1 MVDELMCRCRKRLP
15 SGFEVVV
22 ELRAPL
28 DESPVTVLYGPS
40 GAGKTTVLRLLAGL
54 EEPDSGEILFRGRA
68 WFDSARGVRLT
79 PQERRAGFLFQDYAL
94 FPHLTVERNVEYA
107 APKGAGAKFLEAL
120 GIADLARRYP
130 RHISSGQQQRVAL
143 ARALAAQPAL
153 LLLDEPLSALDAA
166 TRLRARRELRHAL
179 VSGGVPSVLVTHDR
193 MEAVTLGDWM
203 VVVLNGRIRQAG
215 PAPEVFRRPV
225 DAEVAECVGV
235 ENILPARIAGRDGG
249 LLTLQ
254 VGAAQLQCLDSD
266 AASPGPLVWACI
278 RAEDVA
284 LSRDAAPLSSVRNRW
299 NARVRSV
306 SLEGP
311 LARVELDCGFP
322 LAAAI
327 TARSAAELDLKPGDA
342 VSAAVKATAVH
353 LAPATERR

>member
-1 MVDELMCRCRKRLP
+1 MDDELICRCRKRLP
-15 SGFEVVV
+15 SGFEMDA

-28 DESPVTVLYGPS
+28 DGPRVTVLYGPS
-40 GAGKTTVLRLLAGL
+40 GAGKTTLLRLLAGL
-54 EEPDSGEILFRGRA
+54 EEPDSGEIVFRGRT
-68 WFDSARGVRLT
+68 WFDASRGIHRT

-94 FPHLTVERNVEYA
+94 FPHLTVETNVEYA
-107 APKGAGAKFLEAL
+107 APKGAGARFLEAF
-120 GIADLARRYP
+120 GIADLAGRYP
-130 RHISSGQQQRVAL
+130 RQISGGQQQRVAL

-166 TRLRARRELRHAL
+166 ARLRARREFRRTL
-179 VSGGVPSVLVTHDR
+179 VDGGVPSILVTHDR

-203 VVVLNGRIRQAG
+203 AVVLNGRIRQTG
-215 PAPEVFRRPV
+215 PAPEVFRRPA

-235 ENILPARIAGRDGG
+235 ENILPAEIVAREGG

-254 VGAAQLQCLDSD
+254 VGAAQLQCLDNE
-266 AASPGPLVWACI
+266 AARPSAVVWACI

-284 LSRDAAPLSSVRNRW
+284 LSREAAPLSSVRNRI

-327 TARSAAELDLKPGDA
+327 TARSAGELDLKPGDP

-353 LAPATERR
+353 LV

>member
-1 MVDELMCRCRKRLP
+1 M
-15 SGFEVVV
+15 
-22 ELRAPL
+22 
-28 DESPVTVLYGPS
+28 
-40 GAGKTTVLRLLAGL
+40 
-54 EEPDSGEILFRGRA
+54 
-68 WFDSARGVRLT
+68 
-79 PQERRAGFLFQDYAL
+79 
-94 FPHLTVERNVEYA
+94 
-107 APKGAGAKFLEAL
+107 
-120 GIADLARRYP
+120 
-130 RHISSGQQQRVAL
+130 AL

-179 VSGGVPSVLVTHDR
+179 VNGGVPSVLVTHDR
-193 MEAVTLGDWM
+193 MEAVALGDWM
-203 VVVLNGRIRQAG
+203 AVVLNGRIRQAG
-215 PAPEVFRRPV
+215 PAPEVFRRPA

-235 ENILPARIAGRDGG
+235 ENILAAEIVARDGG

-284 LSRDAAPLSSVRNRW
+284 LSRDAAPLSSVRNRM

-327 TARSAAELDLKPGDA
+327 TARSAGELDLKPGDP
-342 VSAAVKATAVH
+342 VCAAVKATAVH
-353 LAPATERR
+353 LAPAP

>member
-1 MVDELMCRCRKRLP
+1 MDDELICRCRKRLR
-15 SGFEVVV
+15 SGFEVDA

-28 DESPVTVLYGPS
+28 AESSVTVLYGPS
-40 GAGKTTVLRLLAGL
+40 GAGKTTLLRLLAGL
-54 EEPDSGEILFRGRA
+54 DEPDSGEIVFRGIP
-68 WFDSARGVRLT
+68 WFDSARGVHLT
-79 PQERRAGFLFQDYAL
+79 PQQRRAGFLFQDYAL
-94 FPHLTVERNVEYA
+94 FPHLTLEQNVEYA
-107 APKGAGAKFLEAL
+107 APKGAAAKFLQAF

-166 TRLRARRELRHAL
+166 TRLRAPRELRHAL
-179 VSGGVPSVLVTHDR
+179 INGGVPSIVVTHDR

-203 VVVLNGRIRQAG
+203 AVILNGLIRQAG
-215 PAPEVFRRPV
+215 PAPEVFRRPA

-235 ENILPARIAGRDGG
+235 ENILRAEIVAREDG

-254 VGAAQLQCLDSD
+254 VGPARLQCLDSD
-266 AASPGPLVWACI
+266 AAGLGPRVWACI

-284 LSRDAAPLSSVRNRW
+284 ISRDAAPHSSVRNRID
-299 NARVRSV
+299 AHVRSV

-311 LARVELDCGFP
+311 LARVDLDCGFP

-327 TARSAAELDLKPGDA
+327 TARSAGELDLKPGDP

-353 LAPATERR
+353 LAPAAERR